1 MAGQS
6 RQERKGS
13 TGDLGATED
22 LSHADFGPR
31 AVALAQSGEPGADG
45 WMRARKSLEDY
56 GNARTSGL
64 SIGKA
69 PNSCKTA
76 GACTSDFS
84 RFQPRST
91 AVESINQ
98 WVPEGIAHVSSQQR
112 RLASER
118 TTV

>member
-13 TGDLGATED
+13 TGDLGATGD

-31 AVALAQSGEPGADG
+31 AVALAQPGEPGADG

-56 GNARTSGL
+56 ANARTSGL

-98 WVPEGIAHVSSQQR
+98 WVVPIYR
-112 RLASER
+112 YMYP
-118 TTV
+118 